1 MNGLLR
7 PNNAHVKGEG
17 DPCSSRLREE
27 RIKAG
32 IDQGRAALA
41 CSVSISTYKRW
52 ERGAPIPS
60 DALRALADAGM
71 DIQYIVTG
79 IRLSDGVREEVAA
92 YGAAPRDRAIAA
104 AELVQAVAQEMGV
117 LDRLTPAQIG
127 ILIGYAYEWA
137 PTRASLRAFFET
149 AMAAGLGAREDALE
163 ETE

>member
-1 MNGLLR
+1 M
-7 PNNAHVKGEG
+7 
-17 DPCSSRLREE
+17 SSPEEKIHERLRAE
-27 RIKAG
+27 RRRLGLDQIEAAKRAG
-32 IDQGRAALA
+32 VHPQ
-41 CSVSISTYKRW
+41 TYRTW
-52 ERGAPIPS
+52 ERGVAIAG
-60 DALRALADAGM
+60 DKIEALAAAGF
-71 DIQYIVTG
+71 DVQYVVTG
-79 IRLSDGVREEVAA
+79 VRLSDGVREEIAA
-92 YGAAPRDRAIAA
+92 YSAAPRDRAIAA